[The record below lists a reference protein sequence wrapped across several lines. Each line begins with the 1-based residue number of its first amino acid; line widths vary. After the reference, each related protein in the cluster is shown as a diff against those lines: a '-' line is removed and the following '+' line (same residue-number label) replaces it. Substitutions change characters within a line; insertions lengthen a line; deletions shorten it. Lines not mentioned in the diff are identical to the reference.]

1 MSGVEPKKLLWRIL
15 KRLLWLA
22 AGLVLLAAVGAV
34 LAPMLLPESAVRQ
47 QMESMLAER
56 MGLPVTVESA
66 RFSWIDGLHLG
77 GLRIARSALAPDA
90 LLAKADRLAVRVSPL
105 ELLRNWG
112 GDVPLQVVRAEGLE
126 AWIVVDPSGRLNIE
140 DLPQSDIQTV
150 QVVGGTFHIE
160 NQALGRSV
168 TLSNV
173 NASIGKLATSGKGY
187 VNLSADLPGAKPGR
201 VLVTASLSSLDF
213 SKRDRLAGSVKV
225 EWNDASWR
233 DLLYAVTADP
243 NVRGIAGRTSGRLGA
258 SFERGNW
265 SVEGAL
271 EATDLV
277 VARMPDAQPVILPQ
291 AVVGLQLRQLGAG
304 KPIEVSLA
312 KFSAP
317 GIDIRASGTVD
328 LAAPAVPTPATATPV
343 AAKKSPAAPAAGSG
357 TAGSKAA
364 IPAAPPALPLWPKA
378 LDLEATAT
386 LTWAPLCQN
395 IAALKHVAEQFEQLG
410 GGADARLHFT
420 TKPEGFHITASAD
433 LSHTAVAWP
442 QVIRKAAGQ
451 ELRLEADATCSRDL
465 ARVDLAHLSLF
476 TDAGRSEAGRPLP
489 LLTAKGQLGK
499 PAETHLDITAT
510 IGQVEMLLAMA
521 PGAAAALAPISAQGP
536 ASAHVTCK
544 PTETRDGPPALA
556 TTLHA
561 DLTATRLLLPDGV
574 QKRPEVRCTVDASG
588 AVAAEARQV
597 NIGSV
602 LIGLAGSTLDWDG
615 AAKVE
620 WQKGSPTGRF
630 EGTLKV
636 AGIESAG
643 AILAP
648 DRFSAASSP
657 VAGEATID
665 GTGELSEGRVRG
677 QMKANLDRLAVNV
690 KDWFIKPLGQPAS
703 IAATGFWQA
712 GRGDHY
718 ILAEADIGV
727 PGGRFHALGR
737 GTLLVKWAEA
747 PEEEGKPGAPRWT
760 LASVSAAP
768 ESTIE
773 LNASVS
779 DMTRL
784 MELSP
789 AAKRYVAGS
798 RIEGAAESSLVF
810 TMRPRAGHVAGTID
824 LTGAALDLGDA
835 LRKPRAMPM
844 RLDLVLDILPP
855 QPGSVELYLT
865 KAEARLGTSVTGAS
879 GHVKLSR
886 PAPDANLTSGRQL
899 IALLQEVDLEI
910 HADWQ
915 HTAEMRQALPCMEAL
930 YTQADLDGL
939 TQFSVSLAGTPLK
952 GKVRASVDATACRIL
967 HGESILKPAG
977 TAAAFDLEAR
987 YGESPG
993 ELVLDRFAVKLAD
1006 SAVTVAGRMLFDN
1019 PNLGALAPPSSW
1031 TFRIDGKAP
1040 DATALAAL
1048 FPSRLGDLRPS
1059 GGITFK
1065 IRASADPRGAE
1076 LEACDLAFDKASITC
1091 LGKKMLL
1098 AGPISYDGERLAADG
1113 LNIVVG
1119 RSDITLT
1126 AYIQQPDRTPTGS
1139 ILVRGKN
1146 LDVKE
1151 LLDLIQE
1158 ASKQVAAWAAT
1169 AAPDTA
1175 PAAPPAAAATVKAQ
1189 PAAPQPVSRQ
1199 LARYGQR
1206 LLADAQFSAEIAMER
1221 VTVVIPEWNT
1231 TYELTGLAAEGRLA
1245 GRQFSVP
1252 RFKCSMNEGAISG
1265 EILLDF
1271 RSQPPVLSFLYDAR
1285 DLKMADNLKP
1295 FIESTFPGMQV
1306 FGKVSQR
1313 VSTTQALAEGSF
1325 PKGRGETTL
1334 NNGMLRGPGAPDYIT
1349 NVLPGLKLS
1358 EYPFRRMTDDFENKG
1373 NGDIDNR
1380 MIFEGKAYDV
1390 YIFGISHADG
1400 QVDYSLGIDLMVSLG
1415 SKVLTRM
1422 DQGKLPLMY
1431 YTGRIKGTAYAE
1443 GPFIRYVLPHEFA
1456 YDVFVRRN
1464 LLLQLVSKIGEKPP
1478 EIPMPPVMPS
1488 EKTRTKAGG

>member
-15 KRLLWLA
+15 KRLFWLA
-22 AGLVLLAAVGAV
+22 AGLVLLAAAGAV
-34 LAPMLLPESAVRQ
+34 LAPMLLPESAVRRQ
-47 QMESMLAER
+47 IESMLAER
-56 MGLPVTVESA
+56 MGLPVTIESA

-112 GDVPLQVVRAEGLE
+112 GDVPLEVVRAEGLE
-126 AWIVVDPSGRLNIE
+126 AWIIVDPSGRLNIE
-140 DLPQSDIQTV
+140 DLPQSDVQTV

-328 LAAPAVPTPATATPV
+328 LATAAPPATATGTP
-343 AAKKSPAAPAAGSG
+343 AAARKSPAAPAAGSD
-357 TAGSKAA
+357 T
-364 IPAAPPALPLWPKA
+364 PVAPPAPPLWPRA

-395 IAALKHVAEQFEQLG
+395 IAALKRVAEQFEQLG
-410 GGADARLHFT
+410 GGADATLHFT
-420 TKPEGFHITASAD
+420 TKPEGFRVIASAD

-442 QVIRKAAGQ
+442 QMIRKAAGQ

-465 ARVDLAHLSLF
+465 SRLDLAHLSLF
-476 TDAGRSEAGRPLP
+476 ADAGRSEAGRPLP
-489 LLTAKGQLGK
+489 LLMAKGQFGK

-556 TTLHA
+556 ATIHA

-574 QKRPEVRCTVDASG
+574 QKRPEVRCTVEASG
-588 AVAAEARQV
+588 AVVPEAQQV

-615 AAKVE
+615 SAKVE
-620 WQKGSPTGRF
+620 WQKGPPTGRF

-643 AILAP
+643 AVLAP

-665 GTGELSEGRVRG
+665 CTGELSEGRVRG
-677 QMKANLDRLAVNV
+677 KMKANLDRMAVNV

-747 PEEEGKPGAPRWT
+747 PEEEGKPGAPRWN

-810 TMRPRAGHVAGTID
+810 TMRPRTGHVAGTID
-824 LTGAALDLGDA
+824 LTGASLDLGDA
-835 LRKPRAMPM
+835 LRKPRATPM

-865 KAEARLGTSVTGAS
+865 KAEARLGVSVTGAS
-879 GHVKLSR
+879 GHMKLSR

-910 HADWQ
+910 HADWH

-939 TQFSVSLAGTPLK
+939 TKFSVSCAGTPLK
-952 GKVRASVDATACRIL
+952 GKVHASVDATACRIL

-993 ELVLDRFAVKLAD
+993 ELILDRFAVKLAD

-1040 DATALAAL
+1040 DAAALAAL

-1059 GGITFK
+1059 GGMTFK
-1065 IRASADPRGAE
+1065 VRASADPRGAE
-1076 LEACDLAFDKASITC
+1076 LEACDLTFDKASITC

-1169 AAPDTA
+1169 AATDAA
-1175 PAAPPAAAATVKAQ
+1175 PAAPPAAAATAKAQ
-1189 PAAPQPVSRQ
+1189 PVAPQPVSRQ

-1252 RFKCSMNEGAISG
+1252 RFKCSMNEGAIGG

-1313 VSTTQALAEGSF
+1313 VSTTQVLAEGSF

-1334 NNGMLRGPGAPDYIT
+1334 NDGVLRGPGAPDYIT
-1349 NVLPGLKLS
+1349 AVLPGLKLT

-1400 QVDYSLGIDLMVSLG
+1400 KVEYSLGVDLLVSLG
-1415 SKVLTRM
+1415 SKVLTRSL

-1478 EIPMPPVMPS
+1478 EIPKPPVVPS
-1488 EKTRTKAGG
+1488 EKTRIKPDG